1 MFVGAPVDLSY
12 YAHKKCY
19 GCNIS
24 TVVFKLSQCNT
35 CNIEY
40 CYDCW
45 NGFKRTC
52 ECFTANSKGDIR
64 ANECSRAICQ
74 RCKDRDI
81 ITCCNKRKYCKSRYF
96 GYCDDCFGNRL
107 IFLSKADLLPV
118 SRGYLM
124 YIIKEYITDLKKF
137 DNIPGDKIK
146 LLEDVYSGFKP
157 APELANLYRFSN
169 EKADDIMLDK
179 TSQYIW
185 SGYVQDNKMPINDLY
200 VKEIVLRKYVSLYG
214 ITDIDGKG
222 LSIMFNKQLELRTV
236 CTGLQAQS
244 NAAGVTSV

>member
-1 MFVGAPVDLSY
+1 MYRGVPVDFDNY
-12 YAHKKCY
+12 FGQKKCY
-19 GCNIS
+19 GCNVS

-52 ECFTANSKGDIR
+52 ECSTANSKGDIR
-64 ANECSRAICQ
+64 ANECNRAICQ
-74 RCKDRDI
+74 RCKDRDS

-96 GYCDDCFGNRL
+96 GYCDDCFGDRIL
-107 IFLSKADLLPV
+107 YLSKQKLLPV

-124 YIIKEYITDLKKF
+124 YIINGYITDLKK
-137 DNIPGDKIK
+137 IGGALEDKIK
-146 LLEDVYSGFKP
+146 LLEDVCLEFKQP
-157 APELANLYRFSN
+157 TELANLYRFSN
-169 EKADDIMLDK
+169 EKADDPTLDK

-185 SGYVQDNKMPINDLY
+185 SGYVQDNNMPINDLY
-200 VKEIVLRKYVSLYG
+200 VKEIVLRKYVTLYG

-222 LSIMFNKQLELRTV
+222 LSIMYNKQLYLRNQLNYKV
-236 CTGLQAQS
+236 CADMFYS
-244 NAAGVTSV
+244 S